1 MTNNPAEKPNRPTE
15 AANRPTNKPDRP
27 DKPAQ
32 PSQDVLRGRLKE
44 SLGTI
49 RSLRARVQELQQP
62 QPLAVIGLSCRLPG
76 GGTPEEFW
84 ESLADGR
91 DATSEFPEERHPV
104 AGFYHPDPDHPGTA
118 YTLAGNFLDG
128 PVDTFDPTV
137 FGISPREA
145 AGMDPQ
151 QRLVLELA
159 WEAMEDA
166 CLPPADLEGNQVGV
180 FLGAST
186 SDYVRMRQQEGA
198 IADVDAYQLIGE
210 PSFLA
215 GRISYTFGFQGPSMV
230 IDTACSSSLVA
241 LEQACLSLRSGACD
255 MALVGGVNLML
266 SPYGFVLVS
275 KLRALSPDGRC
286 KTFDASANGY
296 ARGEGGALFVL
307 KRLSEAEAAGD
318 RILAVV
324 RGVATEHDG
333 RSSGLTVPN
342 PSAQQSVISSALK
355 DAGAAPAELSYVE
368 AHGTGTPLGDPIEL
382 KALDAITR
390 TDRPADRPLLV
401 GSVKTNIGHLE
412 PAAGAAGI
420 LKVVLALK
428 HDTLPRHLHL
438 NNPNPQVPWSD
449 LHLKVTT
456 EETRWPAGPRL
467 AGVSSFGAS
476 GTNAHT
482 VIGEAPKPAPR
493 GGTTRDTGL
502 LTLSA
507 NSLPAL
513 RAMATSYE
521 ARVRDAD
528 PRTLAD
534 ICYTTHIGRAR
545 MKHGISVSG
554 TREQLVAGLAA
565 FAAGERAEQVTVH
578 APTGAKARRL
588 GWLFTG
594 QGSQYAGMASELA
607 ASEPVFAAALAEC
620 VAALDPYLEEPL
632 GPVLE
637 GTGGGDVNRINRTGF
652 TQPALF
658 AVEYALARMWESW
671 GVRPS
676 ALIGHS
682 LGEIT
687 AACVAGVH
695 SLQDA
700 AKLITARARLM
711 EALPAGGVMETLVCD
726 EETVR
731 AAIADAGRANDVSV
745 AAVNGPTDVVLSG
758 PVAEVGEVVELLAA
772 QGVKHRPLAV
782 SHAFH
787 SPLMAPMLAEFR
799 AVTETLTF
807 HQPTYPIISNV
818 TGKEWGPEQLRPQ
831 YWSEHVM
838 APVRFAEGITT
849 LYETGCRTF
858 LELGPAPILLGLGAR
873 SLPEDGVC
881 WIPSLRRDREDGHIV
896 AQALGALH
904 HRGVPVDWAAV
915 HRAEEPRRSALPSYP
930 WQRERYWFNE
940 DGPGGASPAATTPDD
955 SPGAFFDGH
964 LLSGQPTFSP
974 ELDELP
980 TEFVQ
985 TGQDGRRSVSAGG
998 FCNWALTG
1006 AAKLPGAQPRVVD
1019 RFVVGEPLL
1028 LDAEHRPGQVRVY
1041 VLPQDDEGRSLFL
1054 CFSLQGGASVEAGS
1068 WRLHARGVLARRT
1081 PDARP
1086 GGGDLAAVRARCLPV
1101 APADVTVPG
1110 WAEPVL
1116 NEVYQGPGE
1125 VLAEVNSAAEQ
1136 LPRGALLDLTI
1147 GLLRQSAHVGEAAE
1161 AKTPK
1166 APPVGV
1172 RRYIHGWLDPEDP
1185 EAQDGDLR
1193 GGLEIL
1199 GADGSPLIMMRH
1211 VHLHS
1216 SSADLDDL
1224 PRSPREDTVW
1234 EQVWQP
1240 VDPAATAGERELR
1253 GQRVLLLGGGADSV
1267 RSGIVAETTG
1277 QLALRGALVTHAE
1290 ASVDTARAALAAGSA
1305 EGSYDHL
1312 VLLSGLDLPVA
1323 GYDSSAIQQAR
1334 ERAEYVFLAAVK
1346 QLATEESATRVWV
1359 VTRGAQF
1366 TGSGQSEICLPAGP
1380 LWGLGKVAALEHPE
1394 LWGGL
1399 LDLDPAGSPD
1409 EAAQIAALLATETAE
1424 DLTARRAGALLVPRL
1439 VPAPVAESAAERP
1452 VPQLSDLGSYLVTG
1466 GLGSLGLLVGE
1477 WLASLG
1483 AGTVVLVG
1491 RGGLPDRSAWDAP
1504 ELDDATAAKIA
1515 GVRRIEALGADVRVV
1530 ALDVSDETAL
1540 RSLTDQLGLAGRPL
1554 RGAVHAAGLSEPQFL
1569 RESDPETYDR
1579 VMHAKAAGT
1588 WALHNAT
1595 VDQNLDLFV
1604 CFSSIASV
1612 WGSQHLAGYS
1622 AANAFLDS
1630 FAYYR
1635 KLRGL
1640 NATTVSWGP
1649 WGARSGLADDS
1660 VMAFLRSIGLHQL
1673 NPAHALE
1680 LLGEAMV
1687 DGVANRTVCS
1697 ADWALFRDLMEARR
1711 ERPILSGI
1719 RSAPAAGASG
1729 GGAEPGSLTARLLG
1743 LPRDERLAEIN
1754 EYVRVQLSGI
1764 LRMELDTL
1772 TADTRLA
1779 DMGLDSLMVME
1790 LISRCRDDLGLEI
1803 NSRDFFAC
1811 PGIDWGSFLHEL
1823 IEEKYPV
1830 ADPSAPQRQ
1839 AATA

>member
-1 MTNNPAEKPNRPTE
+1 MTNNPAEKPNRS
-15 AANRPTNKPDRP
+15 AQKPP
-27 DKPAQ
+27 Q

-49 RSLRARVQELQQP
+49 RSLRARVQELQRP

-76 GGTPEEFW
+76 GATPEDFW

-166 CLPPADLEGNQVGV
+166 CLPPTDLEGDQVGV

-286 KTFDASANGY
+286 KTFDASADGY

-307 KRLSEAEAAGD
+307 KRLNEAEAAGD

-355 DAGAAPAELSYVE
+355 DAGAAPAELGYVE

-438 NNPNPQVPWSD
+438 DNPNPQVPWSD

-456 EETRWPAGPRL
+456 EETSWPQGPRL

-482 VIGEAPKPAPR
+482 IIGEAPKPAPR
-493 GGTTRDTGL
+493 GGTTRDAGL

-521 ARVRDAD
+521 ARVRDAG
-528 PRTLAD
+528 PRALAD

-545 MKHGISVSG
+545 MKHGLSVSG
-554 TREQLVAGLAA
+554 TREQLAAGLTA

-578 APTGAKARRL
+578 APAGAKARRL
-588 GWLFTG
+588 GWMFTG
-594 QGSQYAGMASELA
+594 QGSQYAGMASGLA

-632 GPVLE
+632 GPVLA
-637 GTGGGDVNRINRTGF
+637 GSGDGDRINRTGF

-695 SLQDA
+695 SLEDA
-700 AKLITARARLM
+700 ARLVTARARLM

-726 EETVR
+726 EETLR
-731 AAIADAGRANDVSV
+731 AAIAEAGRVDDVAV

-758 PVAEVGEVVELLAA
+758 PEAEVGEVVALLAG

-787 SPLMAPMLAEFR
+787 SPLMAPMLEEFR
-799 AVTETLTF
+799 AVTEDLTF

-831 YWSEHVM
+831 YWAEHVM
-838 APVRFAEGITT
+838 APVRFAEGVTT
-849 LYETGCRTF
+849 LHGTGCRTF
-858 LELGPAPILLGLGAR
+858 LELGPAPVLLGLGAR

-930 WQRERYWFNE
+930 WQRERYWFKE
-940 DGPGGASPAATTPDD
+940 DGRSGTAPTAAPDD

-974 ELDELP
+974 ELDDLP
-980 TEFVQ
+980 AVFVQ

-998 FCNWALTG
+998 FCNWALAG
-1006 AAKLPGAQPRVVD
+1006 AAKLPGAQPRVVE

-1028 LDAEHRPGQVRVY
+1028 LDAERRPGQVRVY

-1054 CFSLQGGASVEAGS
+1054 CFSLHGGDRVEAGS
-1068 WRLHARGVLARRT
+1068 WRLHARGVLTRRT
-1081 PDARP
+1081 PDSRP
-1086 GGGDLAAVRARCLPV
+1086 GSGDLATVRARCLPV
-1101 APADVTVPG
+1101 APADVTVPA

-1125 VLAEVNSAAEQ
+1125 VLAEVNSGAEK

-1147 GLLRQSAHVGEAAE
+1147 GLLRQSADVGEAAAE
-1161 AKTPK
+1161 AKAAGTR
-1166 APPVGV
+1166 PVGV

-1199 GADGSPLIMMRH
+1199 GADGSPLITMRH
-1211 VHLHS
+1211 VHLRS

-1240 VDPAATAGERELR
+1240 VDPAAVAGERELR
-1253 GQRVLLLGGGADSV
+1253 GQRVLLVGGGADSV
-1267 RSGIVAETTG
+1267 RGGIVEAATAE
-1277 QLALRGALVTHAE
+1277 LSSRGALVTQVK
-1290 ASVDTARAALAAGSA
+1290 ASVDAARAALASDGA
-1305 EGSYDHL
+1305 YDHL

-1334 ERAEYVFLAAVK
+1334 EQAEHVFLAAVR
-1346 QLATEESATRVWV
+1346 QLVTDESATRVWV

-1366 TGSGQSEICLPAGP
+1366 TGPGQSEICLPAGP

-1394 LWGGL
+1394 LWGGI
-1399 LDLDPAGSPD
+1399 LDLDPADPAGTSD
-1409 EAAQIAALLATETAE
+1409 EAEQIAALLATETAE

-1439 VPAPVAESAAERP
+1439 IPAPVPETTAERP

-1554 RGAVHAAGLSEPQFL
+1554 RGVVHAAGLSEPQFL
-1569 RESDPETYDR
+1569 RESDPQTYDR

-1595 VDQNLDLFV
+1595 VDQDLDLFV
-1604 CFSSIASV
+1604 SFSSIASV

-1649 WGARSGLADDS
+1649 WGARSGLADDT

-1719 RSAPAAGASG
+1719 RSAPA
-1729 GGAEPGSLTARLLG
+1729 GGATDGSEPGPVTARLLG
-1743 LPRDERLAEIN
+1743 LPREERLAGIN

-1764 LRMELDTL
+1764 LRLELDTL
-1772 TADTRLA
+1772 TAETRLA
-1779 DMGLDSLMVME
+1779 EMGLDSLMVME

-1811 PGIDWGSFLHEL
+1811 PGIDWGVYLLEL
-1823 IEEKYPV
+1823 IGEKYPV
-1830 ADPSAPQRQ
+1830 AEPSAPPRQ
-1839 AATA
+1839 AATV